1 MDRTVDISSIWMVDW
16 NVLSILAK
24 SDFEFN
30 EQMEAGEKK
39 NEGAKK
45 EEIGEIRRSSM
56 LITEKSEKIQA

>member
-1 MDRTVDISSIWMVDW
+1 
-16 NVLSILAK
+16 LAK